1 MVAFRLDN
9 FIISITACFY
19 AWLDFANNTY
29 QNSLCEGFY
38 QQIIGETDKD
48 VIDRKY
54 KFFVIYKTFDSIPFS
69 IFSSFIVIN
78 LTYRSF
84 CHVVD
89 YIFRYTNK
97 SVPYLAKLFAKSKD
111 SFCCDL
117 FNVDDEHEKF
127 YSRCDIDYVLNLLNS
142 KDDTTSKN
150 IFIPLKKF
158 KYLTVFTE
166 KKNFKTKVIS
176 ILKKVLKWDPNFLF
190 TSRMIN
196 AFTVSLVALYYVVLL
211 LTYEI
216 TYYIDYA
223 ASFIPDSFDS
233 SKAQIPIG
241 DILCQ
246 ISSDICIDSLTNY
259 TIKLPVPD
267 KIVQVLPWLRSSVVW
282 VFVAPLIIS
291 PIICLLQIYL
301 LSRDV
306 KTHLKQL
313 YKGECDFVRKA
324 ETIGNASIANSSFH
338 VGG

>member
-9 FIISITACFY
+9 FIISITACLY

-38 QQIIGETDKD
+38 RQIIGETDKD

-97 SVPYLAKLFAKSKD
+97 SVPYLAKIFAKSKD

-117 FNVDDEHEKF
+117 FNVEDEHEKI

-142 KDDTTSKN
+142 KDSTSKKS
-150 IFIPLKKF
+150 FTPLKKF

-176 ILKKVLKWDPNFLF
+176 LLKKVLKWDPNFRF

-196 AFTVSLVALYYVVLL
+196 AFTVSLVALYYVVLGLTFGITL
-211 LTYEI
+211 LLEI
-216 TYYIDYA
+216 VT
-223 ASFIPDSFDS
+223 SFIPVFDS
-233 SKAQIPIG
+233 SKAQNPIG
-241 DILCQ
+241 DILCE
-246 ISSDICIDSLTNY
+246 ISSDICTESLRNY
-259 TIKLPVPD
+259 TINLPVTD

-324 ETIGNASIANSSFH
+324 ETIGNASIANSSIH
-338 VGG
+338 IGG